1 MSPEEVNLLD
11 NLVAISCQ
19 TKQDYITRKLLDR
32 RIVVVPSSRMQK
44 GVEEA
49 MMLIY
54 RELTRLASSADASP
68 ELLAL
73 ADSVATIFSGLH
85 EGGDD
90 VRQASDESA
99 IKNLKREG
107 AVMRQLTARTA
118 KELLEDPIEEADWVI
133 EDLLLAGA
141 HILAGAPKTGS
152 PGWCSPWGL
161 L

>member
-1 MSPEEVNLLD
+1 MSPEEANLLD
-11 NLVAISCQ
+11 NLVAISGQ

-32 RIVVVPSSRMQK
+32 RIVVVPSSRIQK
-44 GVEEA
+44 GMEEA

-99 IKNLKREG
+99 IKNLKRE
-107 AVMRQLTARTA
+107 
-118 KELLEDPIEEADWVI
+118 P
-133 EDLLLAGA
+133 
-141 HILAGAPKTGS
+141 
-152 PGWCSPWGL
+152 
-161 L
+161 